1 MYFIDVVVF
10 ASQIH
15 YQQLLFLL
23 SYFLQVLIC
32 KHKTI
37 FFFCYFNKIERL
49 ATFDLALI
57 QKRPNENCTQHSTIN
72 LKLIQ
77 IPTSQ
82 IVYFWN
88 RLFSSAYIRLPLPR
102 SIRQFL

>member
-1 MYFIDVVVF
+1 MYFIDVIVF
-10 ASQIH
+10 APQID

-57 QKRPNENCTQHSTIN
+57 QKRSHKKCTQHSTLN

-77 IPTSQ
+77 IPILQ
-82 IVYFWN
+82 IVYF
-88 RLFSSAYIRLPLPR
+88 
-102 SIRQFL
+102 